1 MIDLTSM
8 AAGAKTA
15 SRQMAHASTEDKN
28 IALKA
33 IATNLEQFQHDGNS
47 MKITRIVGMCP
58 E

>member
-15 SRQMAHASTEDKN
+15 SRQMEHASTEDKN

-33 IATNLEQFQHDGNS
+33 IATNL
-47 MKITRIVGMCP
+47 
-58 E
+58 